1 MNFTKPS
8 KKYTKTKKQTMLENN
23 LMLLLGATI
32 LFTAI
37 NGFLLLGLSKRIDKL
52 EEGNYTKDDAEDL
65 IAKKT
70 VEIYAAM
77 EKTMLDTS
85 VSHNEKLSSLIDVV
99 CVQLNSMD
107 QRVEE
112 FLKSNNTKKASTRKP
127 KAAKDVL
134 LKS

>member
-1 MNFTKPS
+1 
-8 KKYTKTKKQTMLENN
+8 MLENN

-112 FLKSNNTKKASTRKP
+112 FLKSNNTKKTSTRKP
-127 KAAKDVL
+127 KAVKDVL